1 MKALVWHG
9 PRDVRVDDV
18 PEPRILDAGDAII
31 RVTSTAICGSDL
43 HLYNGYIPTMQ
54 AGDILG
60 HETMGEVIEVG
71 DRVERV
77 RVGDRVVIPF
87 PVACGRCPN
96 CRAGEWTLCRN
107 SNPNAAAAE
116 ALYGYPAAGL
126 FGYSHLYGGYAGGQA
141 EYLRVPFADI
151 GCLVVPPDL
160 SDDKVLFLSD
170 ILPTGWYG
178 AELAESG
185 PGRTIAVFG
194 AGPVGLFTIQS
205 ALLMGAERVIA
216 IDRIPERLEMAREMG
231 AIPIDD
237 RDDVV
242 EALRL
247 LTGGRGP
254 DGCVDAVGMEGH
266 GGGIAGFLDRV
277 LHVARIGTDRPTAL
291 RTAIQACRPGGTVAI
306 TGVYGGA
313 LNAFPLGAA
322 FGKGLTLR
330 GGQTPVHRYLR
341 PLLSRIQEGELHP
354 ERVISHRL
362 PLSSAPEAYRAFSDK
377 REGLIKIVLDP
388 AA

>member
-1 MKALVWHG
+1 M
-9 PRDVRVDDV
+9 
-18 PEPRILDAGDAII
+18 
-31 RVTSTAICGSDL
+31 
-43 HLYNGYIPTMQ
+43 
-54 AGDILG
+54 
-60 HETMGEVIEVG
+60 
-71 DRVERV
+71 
-77 RVGDRVVIPF
+77 
-87 PVACGRCPN
+87 
-96 CRAGEWTLCRN
+96 
-107 SNPNAAAAE
+107 
-116 ALYGYPAAGL
+116 YGYPTAGL

-141 EYLRVPFADI
+141 EYLRVPFADV
-151 GCLVVPPDL
+151 GCLVVPPDV

-178 AELAESG
+178 AELAEAA
-185 PGRTIAVFG
+185 PRRTIAVFG
-194 AGPVGLFTIQS
+194 AGPVGLFAIQS
-205 ALLMGAERVIA
+205 ALVMGAERVIA
-216 IDRIPERLEMAREMG
+216 IDRIPERLEMARAFG
-231 AIPIDD
+231 AIPLDD

-247 LTGGRGP
+247 LSGGRGP

-266 GGGIAGFLDRV
+266 GGGVAGFMDRV
-277 LHVARIGTDRPTAL
+277 LHVLRLGTDRPTAL
-291 RTAIQACRPGGTVAI
+291 RAAIQACRPGGTVALA
-306 TGVYGGA
+306 GVYAGA

-341 PLLSRIQEGELHP
+341 PLLARVLEGEIRP

-377 REGLIKIVLDP
+377 REGLIKVVLDP